1 MSRVKLIVLLLISFV
16 ATGSVIYQIRNR
28 RPKPVAS
35 TATTTAASAAQP
47 RGAVQGPVPPVP
59 ALPAFSPVNTNTKIP
74 ANGWGRNPFLTR
86 DEIIAANKQPEPE
99 LVQVPVEIAPPRPEP
114 PPAPPSYAV
123 TAIIYGPNGG
133 FAVVNS
139 RVVRA
144 GDRMGMEIV
153 KEIKSGAVVLEYD
166 GRTRELPLK
175 RVGSEIQ
182 VIPRGN

>member
-1 MSRVKLIVLLLISFV
+1 MTRAKLIVLLLISFL

-28 RPKPVAS
+28 RPKPAAS
-35 TATTTAASAAQP
+35 ITNTKGTTAPPSS
-47 RGAVQGPVPPVP
+47 AVQAPPPPAPPVV
-59 ALPAFSPVNTNTKIP
+59 AFSPVGANTNIP

-86 DEIIAANKQPEPE
+86 DEILAANKQPEPE
-99 LVQVPVEIAPPRPEP
+99 IVQVPIEAAPPPPEAP
-114 PPAPPSYAV
+114 PPAPSYSV
-123 TAIIYGPNGG
+123 TAIIYGPNGS

-139 RVVRA
+139 RVVQA
-144 GDRMGMEIV
+144 GDRVGMEIV

-182 VIPRGN
+182 VVPRGD